1 MRNRFDRQL
10 LRLNQEMID
19 MGSLCEEMI
28 TAAAK
33 IVATRDKELMDDI
46 VTMEEEINQKER
58 DIERICMKLLM
69 QQQPVASDLRVIS
82 AAMKMV
88 SDMERIGDQACDITG
103 IVKKDAEV
111 LTIRGNTHLDKM
123 AKATISMVSKSIQS
137 FIKQNLVIAHEVIEQ
152 DDIVDELFNR
162 VKKETISLIH
172 EDPGKG
178 EECVAIVMIAKYFER
193 IGDHASNIAE
203 WVEFAIFV
211 VEDDPNIRE
220 LVTYTLQST
229 GFDACGFE
237 NGSEFLKAL
246 SDGEKPELVLLDI
259 MLPGEDGISILG
271 KLRKKSA
278 TRDLPIIM
286 MTAKG
291 TEYDNVLGLDSGADD
306 YITKPFGM
314 MELVSRVKAVLRR
327 SSRNEKKDEIIVGQ
341 LKIYPNKHKVKSCGN
356 EVTLT
361 NKEFKLL
368 CLLVESK
375 GNVLNRDQLLTNIW
389 GYDFDGETRTVDV
402 HIRSLRQKLGE
413 CGKLIETV
421 RGIGYRIGGNES

>member
-1 MRNRFDRQL
+1 
-10 LRLNQEMID
+10 MIF
-19 MGSLCEEMI
+19 C
-28 TAAAK
+28 
-33 IVATRDKELMDDI
+33 
-46 VTMEEEINQKER
+46 
-58 DIERICMKLLM
+58 
-69 QQQPVASDLRVIS
+69 
-82 AAMKMV
+82 
-88 SDMERIGDQACDITG
+88 
-103 IVKKDAEV
+103 
-111 LTIRGNTHLDKM
+111 
-123 AKATISMVSKSIQS
+123 
-137 FIKQNLVIAHEVIEQ
+137 
-152 DDIVDELFNR
+152 
-162 VKKETISLIH
+162 
-172 EDPGKG
+172 
-178 EECVAIVMIAKYFER
+178 
-193 IGDHASNIAE
+193 
-203 WVEFAIFV
+203 
-211 VEDDPNIRE
+211 VEDDSNIRE
-220 LVTYTLQST
+220 LVVYTLEST
-229 GFDACGFE
+229 GFQARGFE
-237 NGSEFLKAL
+237 DGSSFLEAL
-246 SDGEKPELVLLDI
+246 ALETPELVLLDI

-278 TRDLPIIM
+278 TKDLPIIM

-291 TEYDNVLGLDSGADD
+291 TEYDKVLGLDSGADD

-327 SSRNEKKDEIIVGQ
+327 SRRDDKKDEIIEGD

-421 RGIGYRIGGNES
+421 RGIGYRIGGSE

>member
-1 MRNRFDRQL
+1 
-10 LRLNQEMID
+10 MIY
-19 MGSLCEEMI
+19 L
-28 TAAAK
+28 
-33 IVATRDKELMDDI
+33 
-46 VTMEEEINQKER
+46 
-58 DIERICMKLLM
+58 
-69 QQQPVASDLRVIS
+69 
-82 AAMKMV
+82 
-88 SDMERIGDQACDITG
+88 
-103 IVKKDAEV
+103 
-111 LTIRGNTHLDKM
+111 
-123 AKATISMVSKSIQS
+123 
-137 FIKQNLVIAHEVIEQ
+137 
-152 DDIVDELFNR
+152 
-162 VKKETISLIH
+162 
-172 EDPGKG
+172 
-178 EECVAIVMIAKYFER
+178 
-193 IGDHASNIAE
+193 
-203 WVEFAIFV
+203 
-211 VEDDPNIRE
+211 VEDDESIRE
-220 LVTYTLQST
+220 LVVYTLKSQ
-229 GFDACGFE
+229 GMDAKGFE
-237 NGSEFLKAL
+237 RPSLFWKELEKEVPAL
-246 SDGEKPELVLLDI
+246 ILLDI
-259 MLPGEDGISILG
+259 MLPEEDGISILG

-291 TEYDNVLGLDSGADD
+291 TEYDKVLGLDSGADD

>member
-1 MRNRFDRQL
+1 
-10 LRLNQEMID
+10 MIY
-19 MGSLCEEMI
+19 L
-28 TAAAK
+28 
-33 IVATRDKELMDDI
+33 
-46 VTMEEEINQKER
+46 
-58 DIERICMKLLM
+58 
-69 QQQPVASDLRVIS
+69 
-82 AAMKMV
+82 
-88 SDMERIGDQACDITG
+88 
-103 IVKKDAEV
+103 
-111 LTIRGNTHLDKM
+111 
-123 AKATISMVSKSIQS
+123 
-137 FIKQNLVIAHEVIEQ
+137 
-152 DDIVDELFNR
+152 
-162 VKKETISLIH
+162 
-172 EDPGKG
+172 
-178 EECVAIVMIAKYFER
+178 
-193 IGDHASNIAE
+193 
-203 WVEFAIFV
+203 
-211 VEDDPNIRE
+211 VEDDESIRE
-220 LVTYTLQST
+220 LVVYTLKSQ
-229 GFDACGFE
+229 GMDAKGFE
-237 NGSEFLKAL
+237 RPSLFWKELEKEAPAL
-246 SDGEKPELVLLDI
+246 ILLDI
-259 MLPGEDGISILG
+259 MLPEEDGISILG

-291 TEYDNVLGLDSGADD
+291 TEYDKVLGLDSGADD

-327 SSRNEKKDEIIVGQ
+327 SSRNEKKDEIVVGQ

>member
-1 MRNRFDRQL
+1 M
-10 LRLNQEMID
+10 
-19 MGSLCEEMI
+19 
-28 TAAAK
+28 
-33 IVATRDKELMDDI
+33 
-46 VTMEEEINQKER
+46 
-58 DIERICMKLLM
+58 
-69 QQQPVASDLRVIS
+69 
-82 AAMKMV
+82 
-88 SDMERIGDQACDITG
+88 
-103 IVKKDAEV
+103 
-111 LTIRGNTHLDKM
+111 
-123 AKATISMVSKSIQS
+123 
-137 FIKQNLVIAHEVIEQ
+137 
-152 DDIVDELFNR
+152 
-162 VKKETISLIH
+162 
-172 EDPGKG
+172 
-178 EECVAIVMIAKYFER
+178 
-193 IGDHASNIAE
+193 
-203 WVEFAIFV
+203 IFV

-291 TEYDNVLGLDSGADD
+291 TEYDKVLGLDSGADD

-327 SSRNEKKDEIIVGQ
+327 TQKTTKDTTYRIDNLELDVE
-341 LKIYPNKHKVKSCGN
+341 KHKVKVDGQ

-361 NKEFKLL
+361 LKEFEMLEKLVKNQHIVLTRDKLL
-368 CLLVESK
+368 EE
-375 GNVLNRDQLLTNIW
+375 IW

-402 HIRSLRQKLGE
+402 HVRTLRQKLGSAGE
-413 CGKLIETV
+413 LIETV
-421 RGIGYRIGGNES
+421 RGVGYRMGGKNEK